1 MTGSK
6 KFDPKKRKKL
16 NNPVRLKWLPPELIW
31 KLVSTGSGSTYVD
44 IGAGTGYL
52 TRAIADIAGSSVRI
66 HALDIE
72 PLMIQ
77 EMQET
82 LPGKGSVTPQLM
94 EMNQLPFDDH
104 SVDGAWMITLY
115 HELEP
120 PKPLLEEIRRVLR
133 PGGRLLI
140 IDWEKNEE
148 ACEQGPPLEH
158 RVATDT
164 ARQQIVETGFHNV
177 QITPGFVFHY
187 GVIAHTPEP

>member
-16 NNPVRLKWLPPELIW
+16 NNPVRLKWLPPDLIW
-31 KLVSTGSGSTYVD
+31 KLVSSGSGATYLD

-77 EMQET
+77 EIQAT
-82 LPGKGSVTPQLM
+82 LPVNGSISPRLM
-94 EMNQLPFDDH
+94 KENQLEFDDD

-120 PKPLLEEIRRVLR
+120 PEPLLEEIKRVLR

-140 IDWEKNEE
+140 IDWEKSEE
-148 ACEQGPPLEH
+148 ACELGPPLQH
-158 RVATDT
+158 RVAADT
-164 ARQQIVETGFHNV
+164 ARQQVVAADFQNV
-177 QITPGFVFHY
+177 RITPGFIFHY
-187 GVIAHTPEP
+187 GIIAHTPEL